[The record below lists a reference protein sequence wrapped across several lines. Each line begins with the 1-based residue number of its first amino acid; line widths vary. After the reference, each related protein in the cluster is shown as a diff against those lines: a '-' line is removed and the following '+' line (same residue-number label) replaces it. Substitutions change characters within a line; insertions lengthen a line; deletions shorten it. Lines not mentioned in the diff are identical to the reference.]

1 MLTDRRR
8 FARAICAAL
17 LAPLLP
23 GLVCQSPAQS
33 APDTTLSDRP
43 ARIVDVRTI
52 DPDSYRAVAMRVPEG
67 EAPRIDGHLDEAVW
81 QLAPVQGDFV
91 QREPSFGAAASEK
104 TEFRIL
110 YDERHIYVGIWAWDS
125 RPSGILAS
133 ELKRDSGLRK
143 GDQIKINF
151 DTFHDHR
158 NAFYFSTNPLGAY
171 KDANSVENG
180 RTINY
185 DWNAVWNNRTSVDDH
200 GWYVELAI
208 PFSQLRFPRAI
219 DGTLW
224 GLNICRVI
232 LRKNEEDYW
241 VPFPREWGA
250 SGFARMSGAGVLA
263 GLQGTTPRRRFEI
276 LPYVLPSAS
285 RDRVTQA
292 SPASAVKFGGD
303 LKIGVTNDLTADL
316 TYRTDFAQVE
326 ADQEVVNLSRF
337 SLFFPERR
345 QFFTEGAGIF
355 DYGKSASGLSG
366 EAATNDPGL
375 LSLFYS
381 RRVGLTEGQEV
392 PIIGGGRVTGRVG
405 PYAVGALNVTTDA
418 STVRRGGATQTLDR
432 ANYTVLRMKR
442 NIFSKS
448 SLGGVLLNSE
458 GGSSGFNRSAGVDL
472 GLFLGQNFTLVGL
485 LAATQSPEARLAQLP
500 ARGSA
505 LAGVVD
511 ANYKTDRFGL
521 GAQYQDIG
529 ARFNAEMGFVPRT
542 DIRAGKG
549 RAAWTPRPGWRGV
562 RQLLF
567 TATTEYYED
576 HSGRVNSRTQTL
588 DGQLQTQDTSSARFK
603 VERQFDQP
611 LVGFAVAGTTIRPG
625 AYQWTTSQLQYVSNQ
640 SRRVYGSMTL
650 DAGGY
655 YHGQRQSMQ
664 AAVNFILGKTLLV
677 EPNYTRNRIVLPG
690 RPVYTGNVVNLRVS
704 HSFSPNLFLKGFA
717 QYNDDR
723 RTASFNFLAWYIYKP
738 GSDLYV
744 VFNQGW
750 DANVP
755 VPQQY
760 LVRNRSLA
768 VKLTYWRAR

>member
-1 MLTDRRR
+1 MLTDRRH

-110 YDERHIYVGIWAWDS
+110 YDDRHIYVGIWAWDS

-219 DGTLW
+219 DEALW

-263 GLQGTTPRRRFEI
+263 GLKGTTPRRRFEM
-276 LPYVLPSAS
+276 LPYVLLMEVFHLLAEVMD
-285 RDRVTQA
+285 RDEPRAIGLVRRVAAYLETQLA
-292 SPASAVKFGGD
+292 LGRE
-303 LKIGVTNDLTADL
+303 DLTTLIALSFVEEIIDDERL
-316 TYRTDFAQVE
+316 LRVVE
-326 ADQEVVNLSRF
+326 ATPAPLMHAEIR
-337 SLFFPERR
+337 
-345 QFFTEGAGIF
+345 
-355 DYGKSASGLSG
+355 
-366 EAATNDPGL
+366 EA
-375 LSLFYS
+375 
-381 RRVGLTEGQEV
+381 
-392 PIIGGGRVTGRVG
+392 
-405 PYAVGALNVTTDA
+405 
-418 STVRRGGATQTLDR
+418 
-432 ANYTVLRMKR
+432 K
-442 NIFSKS
+442 
-448 SLGGVLLNSE
+448 
-458 GGSSGFNRSAGVDL
+458 
-472 GLFLGQNFTLVGL
+472 
-485 LAATQSPEARLAQLP
+485 
-500 ARGSA
+500 
-505 LAGVVD
+505 
-511 ANYKTDRFGL
+511 
-521 GAQYQDIG
+521 
-529 ARFNAEMGFVPRT
+529 
-542 DIRAGKG
+542 
-549 RAAWTPRPGWRGV
+549 GWR
-562 RQLLF
+562 
-567 TATTEYYED
+567 
-576 HSGRVNSRTQTL
+576 
-588 DGQLQTQDTSSARFK
+588 
-603 VERQFDQP
+603 
-611 LVGFAVAGTTIRPG
+611 
-625 AYQWTTSQLQYVSNQ
+625 
-640 SRRVYGSMTL
+640 
-650 DAGGY
+650 
-655 YHGQRQSMQ
+655 
-664 AAVNFILGKTLLV
+664 
-677 EPNYTRNRIVLPG
+677 
-690 RPVYTGNVVNLRVS
+690 
-704 HSFSPNLFLKGFA
+704 KG
-717 QYNDDR
+717 
-723 RTASFNFLAWYIYKP
+723 
-738 GSDLYV
+738 
-744 VFNQGW
+744 
-750 DANVP
+750 
-755 VPQQY
+755 
-760 LVRNRSLA
+760 
-768 VKLTYWRAR
+768 